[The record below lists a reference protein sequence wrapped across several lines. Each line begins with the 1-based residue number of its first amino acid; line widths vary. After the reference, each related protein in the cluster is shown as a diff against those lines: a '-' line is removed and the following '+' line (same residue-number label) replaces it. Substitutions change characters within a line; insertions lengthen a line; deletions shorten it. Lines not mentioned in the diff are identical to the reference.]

1 MFVAM
6 SNSGS
11 SNSCGPIS
19 LLQRSMVRDGVP
31 IPAIIEATNGE
42 LAGDVRDALQCIRDA
57 TVSNSHGRDIFDEHS
72 SDINDEPLSF
82 DDLVHD
88 ASALILTKPMWDAI
102 MRCSHGYFD
111 GRAVMGGG
119 EALDLD
125 GLVIVQLNSD
135 GLLEPVDGSSTPI
148 AEAKHLIFHDGHAH
162 FEALVSLEEVLPVTE
177 DVDVAVEE
185 WEPRTSTL
193 GVEEECVAV
202 PLDDAIDYAAGG
214 AGETSSS
221 LLSALLFACAIL
233 AFLRIFVVFSRYIGD
248 VVRACMVRVE
258 VTTDGGEWRVG
269 SLFSSCIGDVVRT
282 CTVGVEATAEGGEWG
297 VDSPS
302 SVMGTTDSYTN
313 FTIRVP
319 DESLRCRLV
328 RSRRYR
334 AGTPGGVSRQIF
346 RRHLAALHQVLAEIN
361 PPPEPPVCRWTNK
374 SVVFGAVYLAAAI
387 ASALAYGFATAFAVF
402 VAMSIWAAVA
412 SLLFPVDHARA
423 QAVGVDKSPITRLEA
438 D

>member
-1 MFVAM
+1 KRVQRVYYTLDGKMFVAM

-42 LAGDVRDALQCIRDA
+42 LAVDVRDTLQCIRDA
-57 TVSNSHGRDIFDEHS
+57 TVSNSHGHDLFDEHS
-72 SDINDEPLSF
+72 SDINDELLSF

-102 MRCSHGYFD
+102 MCCAHGYFD

-185 WEPRTSTL
+185 
-193 GVEEECVAV
+193 
-202 PLDDAIDYAAGG
+202 
-214 AGETSSS
+214 
-221 LLSALLFACAIL
+221 
-233 AFLRIFVVFSRYIGD
+233 
-248 VVRACMVRVE
+248 
-258 VTTDGGEWRVG
+258 
-269 SLFSSCIGDVVRT
+269 
-282 CTVGVEATAEGGEWG
+282 
-297 VDSPS
+297 
-302 SVMGTTDSYTN
+302 
-313 FTIRVP
+313 
-319 DESLRCRLV
+319 
-328 RSRRYR
+328 
-334 AGTPGGVSRQIF
+334 
-346 RRHLAALHQVLAEIN
+346 
-361 PPPEPPVCRWTNK
+361 
-374 SVVFGAVYLAAAI
+374 
-387 ASALAYGFATAFAVF
+387 
-402 VAMSIWAAVA
+402 
-412 SLLFPVDHARA
+412 
-423 QAVGVDKSPITRLEA
+423 
-438 D
+438 